1 VVDTTEGG
9 IVLLRRIARPLFAA
23 WFVAEGLDA
32 ALHPAGHVERLRAG
46 VRALATY
53 VPGDV
58 DLIDRLTAVPTERL
72 TLGAR
77 AYGAATA
84 LAGLAFA
91 LGRNPRSA
99 ATALVLLVAPTVVA
113 DIPPLGLDR
122 GPTAER
128 RDRRER
134 LVRAVAFIGGA
145 ALAAADTHG
154 QPGLGYRLRA
164 ARDARAAAA
173 DGS

>member
-1 VVDTTEGG
+1 M
-9 IVLLRRIARPLFAA
+9 LLRRIARPLFAA

-46 VRALATY
+46 ARALSTY
-53 VPGDV
+53 IPGDV
-58 DLIDRLTAVPTERL
+58 DLLDRLTTVPADRL

-91 LGRNPRSA
+91 LGRYPRSA

-113 DIPPLGLDR
+113 DIPPLGPDQ
-122 GPTAER
+122 GPTVER

-134 LVRAVAFIGGA
+134 LVRAVAFTGGA
-145 ALAAADTHG
+145 ALAAADTQG
-154 QPGLGYRLRA
+154 RPGLGFRLRA
-164 ARDARAAAA
+164 ARDARAAST